1 MARSP
6 EIGNVKLYPN
16 RPLRDSDKGFV
27 LQFYCPIQGMRV
39 RRSTGTRDRRE
50 ARRIQ
55 KECTNR
61 LINGEYLS
69 SGGLI
74 TAMQEQTRLG
84 VYGVLPG
91 GVRNETEA
99 ESLRS
104 WDSCKDQYLA
114 YKKTRVRDSSYA
126 DICSRLNIADRIL
139 TGRRED
145 QGLPGTG
152 SIKECCNLSALEY
165 LQDRLLAGD
174 ECRYDWRSPMTV
186 NSSMGVIMAFVR
198 YCARHEWIEKV
209 PHIEKLEVD
218 NPMKGRPITEIEFN
232 AMLTAVPNVVGEAAT
247 DSWRHVL
254 NIIWTTAFRVGDVM
268 SFSWD
273 DKSEI
278 HPLWQDDRREHP
290 TIAIPS
296 KQKNRKTQE
305 IPMLP
310 ELETLLGTIH
320 QADRKGWIANPLPI
334 DSNSANCERPT
345 SKELTKLKKR
355 LSNVAIAEKYG
366 VSETAVRKWLSD
378 PHRLK
383 VDSKFVATDFQR
395 LSKERVGRVIG
406 LIGQDAKV
414 VVQEQDDELRKRLK
428 YASAHDIR
436 RGCAQRLINQGVSAE
451 TLKLVLRHSDF
462 ATTEKFYG
470 AVKSIQS
477 ASNEIRGLKK
487 SKERQ
492 DETNEFSSEE
502 MAKLRALL
510 DQI

>member
-6 EIGNVKLYPN
+6 EIGNVKLYPD

-27 LQFYCPIQGMRV
+27 LQFFCPIKADRV

-55 KECTNR
+55 KECTKR
-61 LINGEYLS
+61 LISGEYLA

-74 TAMQEQTRLG
+74 TAIQEQTRIG
-84 VYGVLPG
+84 VKHVFTSGVHS
-91 GVRNETEA
+91 ETEA
-99 ESLRS
+99 ESSRP

-126 DICSRLNIADRIL
+126 DINSRMNIAERIL

-152 SIKECCNLSALEY
+152 PIKECCNLSALEY
-165 LQDRLLAGD
+165 LQDRLFAGD
-174 ECRYDWRSPMTV
+174 ECRYDWRSPTTV
-186 NSSMGVIMAFVR
+186 NSSMGVVMAFVR
-198 YCARHEWIEKV
+198 YCARHEWIDKV
-209 PHIEKLEVD
+209 PFLEKLEVD
-218 NPMKGRPITEIEFN
+218 NPMKGRPITEAEFK
-232 AMLTAVPNVVGEAAT
+232 AMLKAVPKVVGEAAT
-247 DSWRHVL
+247 ESWRHVL

-273 DKSEI
+273 DNSEI
-278 HPLWQDDRREHP
+278 RPLWPDDRRVHP
-290 TIAIPS
+290 SIAIPS

-305 IPMLP
+305 VPMLP
-310 ELETLLGTIH
+310 ELESLLGTVQ

-334 DSNSANCERPT
+334 DSENAHSERPT
-345 SKELTKLKKR
+345 SKELAKLKKR

-366 VSETAVRKWLSD
+366 VSEAAVRKWLSK
-378 PHRLK
+378 PKLK
-383 VDSKFVATDFQR
+383 LNPECVSGNLQR
-395 LSKERVGRVIG
+395 LTKERVGRVIR
-406 LIGQDAKV
+406 LIGQKANV
-414 VVQEQDDELRKRLK
+414 VVQEQDDDIRKRLK

-451 TLKLVLRHSDF
+451 TLKLILRHSDF

-470 AVKSIQS
+470 AVKSVQS
-477 ASNEIRGLKK
+477 ASLEIRSLA
-487 SKERQ
+487 SAVA
-492 DETNEFSSEE
+492 NEEPPDLNPSEL
-502 MAKLRALL
+502 AKLRKLL
-510 DQI
+510 SQL